1 MIVPE
6 EVIYMNIPALSVS
19 MSRSELGIYLGT
31 ALMAKV
37 LDTVEDAGA
46 ALEEMI
52 ETAVIPGLGENIDI
66 RV

>member
-1 MIVPE
+1 
-6 EVIYMNIPALSVS
+6 MNIPALSVS
-19 MSRSELGIYLGT
+19 MARSELSIDVGT
-31 ALMAKV
+31 ALMAKA